1 MWRHQPEGLAALGT
15 WGRGLPV
22 KAGPGLMD
30 RWSYA
35 RLLWLPPRWA
45 ARDPGTGLTRSHFGD
60 GCG

>member
-45 ARDPGTGLTRSHFGD
+45 ARDPGTGLT
-60 GCG
+60 

>member
-15 WGRGLPV
+15 WGRGLAV
-22 KAGPGLMD
+22 KAGRGLMD

-35 RLLWLPPRWA
+35 RLRRLPPRWA